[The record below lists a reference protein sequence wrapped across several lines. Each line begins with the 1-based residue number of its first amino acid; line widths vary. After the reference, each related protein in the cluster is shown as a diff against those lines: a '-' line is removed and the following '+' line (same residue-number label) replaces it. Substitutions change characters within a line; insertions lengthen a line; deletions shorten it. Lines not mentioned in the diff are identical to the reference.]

1 MSTFLIS
8 IIVFDKTLSLM
19 KNISINFSLILLFV
33 FFILSGCIQTHQDPI
48 IQTSQSITITPIS
61 SPVSENLNIDK
72 SNPKSVSLRYTLNGK
87 TDYIQMNLYD
97 GIYQYVKQNA
107 PADPVY
113 SQDWFMKRQNM
124 EIKNKEIDNLVDLIK
139 QKSIGRDDDARIAI
153 SLVQNIPYDLPTPAS
168 RTFYEVLYDQKGA
181 CGEKSELLAYLL
193 NKLGYDA
200 VLLEFPTDNHMA
212 VGIKSP
218 QEYSYQ
224 KSGYAFV
231 ETTEISIPTYSD
243 GDYVGVGKLHPTFSI
258 VKISI
263 QTRSMSTI
271 FSEALDATD
280 LDRIQNGGQRT
291 NDDYNLMMNIF
302 TKYGIPLEEPKIVK
316 EGQLTYYYT

>member
-107 PADPVY
+107 PA
-113 SQDWFMKRQNM
+113 
-124 EIKNKEIDNLVDLIK
+124 
-139 QKSIGRDDDARIAI
+139 
-153 SLVQNIPYDLPTPAS
+153 
-168 RTFYEVLYDQKGA
+168 
-181 CGEKSELLAYLL
+181 
-193 NKLGYDA
+193 
-200 VLLEFPTDNHMA
+200 
-212 VGIKSP
+212 
-218 QEYSYQ
+218 
-224 KSGYAFV
+224 
-231 ETTEISIPTYSD
+231 
-243 GDYVGVGKLHPTFSI
+243 
-258 VKISI
+258 I
-263 QTRSMSTI
+263 QYILKTG
-271 FSEALDATD
+271 L
-280 LDRIQNGGQRT
+280 
-291 NDDYNLMMNIF
+291 
-302 TKYGIPLEEPKIVK
+302 
-316 EGQLTYYYT
+316 